1 MVERFLET
9 HDIRQAL
16 DVQKLFELPDFG
28 VSRALAL
35 YHYKNKNETEQLI
48 IEEKVGVRI
57 IIKIPL
63 TPTLSKWIVKRVFF
77 SQILNPLS

>member
-1 MVERFLET
+1 MRRFLET

-16 DVQKLFELPDFG
+16 DVQKQFGLEDFP
-28 VSRALAL
+28 VFKALAL

-77 SQILNPLS
+77 GQILNPLS